1 MGAET
6 NGWVEAKEDVGREA
20 WLRLKP
26 LSGIAMALLF
36 FGCWAVVAVIVM
48 AIPYTR
54 EIFNHF
60 EDHKVEALILV
71 GATFVVA
78 RSLAHLQVFWHRAH
92 MPEGLV
98 GVQTALFEPQGY
110 EIVGGDDHT
119 DSNNDS
125 MAPSWLSR
133 PVRTLLFR
141 PVSGDRSITVSAYP
155 AGSEVGNRG
164 DAARVTLLI
173 SGTRVRLVGLAAD
186 QSGSDASPERPMA
199 RYYERGEYLLVPDA
213 TNSAQSS
220 F

>member
-1 MGAET
+1 MGAWFE
-6 NGWVEAKEDVGREA
+6 GREDVGREA
-20 WLRLKP
+20 WNRLKP
-26 LSGIAMALLF
+26 VGGLAMALLF
-36 FGCWAVVAVIVM
+36 FGCWAVVAMIVM
-48 AIPYTR
+48 VIPYTR

-60 EDHKVEALILV
+60 EDHKVEAAILV

-78 RSLAHLQVFWHRAH
+78 RSLAQVQVFWHRAH
-92 MPEGLV
+92 VPEGLV

-119 DSNNDS
+119 DSSNDS

-141 PVSGDRSITVSAYP
+141 PVSGDRSITVFAYP
-155 AGSEVGNRG
+155 AGSEVGDRG

-173 SGTRVRLVGLAAD
+173 FGARVRLVGFAAD
-186 QSGSDASPERPMA
+186 QSGSDASPARPA
-199 RYYERGEYLLVPDA
+199 AKYYERGEYLLVPDA
-213 TNSAQSS
+213 ADSAQSS

>member
-1 MGAET
+1 MGAWFE
-6 NGWVEAKEDVGREA
+6 GREDVGREA
-20 WLRLKP
+20 WNGMKP
-26 LSGIAMALLF
+26 VGGIAMALLF
-36 FGCWAVVAVIVM
+36 FGCWTVAVVIVM

-60 EDHKVEALILV
+60 EDHKVEALILAGV
-71 GATFVVA
+71 TFVIA
-78 RSLAHLQVFWHRAH
+78 RVLAQAQVFWHRAH

-141 PVSGDRSITVSAYP
+141 PASGDRSIDVYAYP
-155 AGSEVGNRG
+155 AGSKVGDRG

-186 QSGSDASPERPMA
+186 QSGSDASPVHPA
-199 RYYERGEYLLVPDA
+199 AKYYERGEYLLVPDA
-213 TNSAQSS
+213 ADSAQSS